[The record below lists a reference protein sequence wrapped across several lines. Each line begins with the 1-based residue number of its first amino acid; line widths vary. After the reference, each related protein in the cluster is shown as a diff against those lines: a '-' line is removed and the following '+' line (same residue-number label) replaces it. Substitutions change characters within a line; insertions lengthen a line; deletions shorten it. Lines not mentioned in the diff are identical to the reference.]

1 VSDVPEP
8 GSGEAGSG
16 GEEATRRN
24 ATRAL
29 REDLFRY
36 LPSQVIPALIAFVTI
51 PIITRLLS
59 PAEYGDYRLVLA
71 AVAAFGAA
79 GGWLPAAVYRFFPA
93 MELSGELE
101 QLRATLQWLLAFTLG
116 LFATVWLAGTWILS
130 STLGAGQAEVF
141 LIGGILMLVN
151 TVWGVVNAEV
161 RTVREVTW
169 YSTSVVLN
177 KALTLGIGVGLV
189 IWGGLRVDGLLL
201 GSIIASLL
209 LLPVLLRVINRRLPR
224 AGSFSGAL
232 ARQMWRY
239 GLPIVLVQLLDWA
252 LQLSDRFFL
261 AALRNQTE
269 VGLYSAAYG
278 IAEQGMGTIV
288 LMFELPF
295 SILSTRVWERGG
307 SGAAAGFV
315 SDSTRSYLLVA
326 LPAWAGLSIL
336 AQPIIEVMT
345 SAPYHEAAVIMPVVS
360 LALLVGAIQWWYT
373 AGSIFSKKTGQ
384 TLISMAAAVVVNVGL
399 NLMFLENYGYPA
411 AALTSLAGYIAGL
424 VVMIWL
430 SRRDFRWAFPFQ
442 SLGRALAA
450 TAVMSAAIWALGML
464 FEVGPLP
471 TLLISVPAGILVYGV
486 ALLAVGE
493 PQARSLFDRLTRR
506 A

>member
-1 VSDVPEP
+1 
-8 GSGEAGSG
+8 
-16 GEEATRRN
+16 
-24 ATRAL
+24 
-29 REDLFRY
+29 
-36 LPSQVIPALIAFVTI
+36 
-51 PIITRLLS
+51 
-59 PAEYGDYRLVLA
+59 
-71 AVAAFGAA
+71 
-79 GGWLPAAVYRFFPA
+79 
-93 MELSGELE
+93 
-101 QLRATLQWLLAFTLG
+101 
-116 LFATVWLAGTWILS
+116 
-130 STLGAGQAEVF
+130 
-141 LIGGILMLVN
+141 
-151 TVWGVVNAEV
+151 
-161 RTVREVTW
+161 
-169 YSTSVVLN
+169 
-177 KALTLGIGVGLV
+177 
-189 IWGGLRVDGLLL
+189 
-201 GSIIASLL
+201 
-209 LLPVLLRVINRRLPR
+209 
-224 AGSFSGAL
+224 
-232 ARQMWRY
+232 
-239 GLPIVLVQLLDWA
+239 
-252 LQLSDRFFL
+252 
-261 AALRNQTE
+261 
-269 VGLYSAAYG
+269 LYSAAYG

-399 NLMFLENYGYPA
+399 NLMFLESYGYPA

>member
-1 VSDVPEP
+1 M
-8 GSGEAGSG
+8 G
-16 GEEATRRN
+16 
-24 ATRAL
+24 
-29 REDLFRY
+29 EDLLRY

-59 PAEYGDYRLVLA
+59 PAEYGEYRLVLA

-101 QLRATLQWLLAFTLG
+101 QLRATLRWLLAFTLG
-116 LFATVWLAGTWILS
+116 LFATVWLAGTGILS
-130 STLGAGQAEVF
+130 STLGPGQAETF

-151 TVWGVVNAEV
+151 TVWGLVNAEV
-161 RTVREVTW
+161 RTIREVTW

-189 IWGGLRVDGLLL
+189 VWGGLLVDGLLL
-201 GSIIASLL
+201 GSIIASLI
-209 LLPVLLRVINRRLPR
+209 LLPMLLAVINRRLPR
-224 AGSFSGAL
+224 AGAFSRSL

-252 LQLSDRFFL
+252 LQLSDRFFI
-261 AALRNQTE
+261 AGLRNQTE

-295 SILSTRVWERGG
+295 SILGSRVWERGG
-307 SGAAAGFV
+307 SAAAAGFV
-315 SDSTRSYLLVA
+315 SDSARSYLLVA
-326 LPAWAGLSIL
+326 IPAWAGLSIL
-336 AQPIIEVMT
+336 AQPIMEVMT
-345 SAPYHEAAVIMPVVS
+345 SAPYHEAAVIMPVVA
-360 LALLVGAIQWWYT
+360 LALLIGAIQWWYT
-373 AGSIFSKKTGQ
+373 AGAIFSKKTGQ
-384 TLISMAAAVVVNVGL
+384 ALISMAAAVVVNVGL
-399 NLMFLENYGYPA
+399 NLVFIERYGYPA
-411 AALTSLAGYIAGL
+411 AAVTSLVGYVVGL
-424 VVMIWL
+424 GVMVWL
-430 SRRDFRWAFPFQ
+430 SRRDFRWAFPFR
-442 SLGRALAA
+442 SLGRALVA
-450 TAVMSAAIWALGML
+450 TGVMSAAMWALAML
-464 FEVGPLP
+464 VELGPLT
-471 TLLISVPAGILVYGV
+471 TLLVSVPLGIVVYGA

-493 PQARSLFDRLTRR
+493 PQARSLLDRITRR

>member
-1 VSDVPEP
+1 VSHVPDP
-8 GSGEAGSG
+8 GSGESGSG

-51 PIITRLLS
+51 PIITRLLT

-79 GGWLPAAVYRFFPA
+79 GGWLPAAVYRFFPS
-93 MELSGELE
+93 MEMSGELE

-161 RTVREVTW
+161 RTIREVTW

-177 KALTLGIGVGLV
+177 KALSLGIGVGLV
-189 IWGGLRVDGLLL
+189 IWGGVRVDGLLL

-209 LLPVLLRVINRRLPR
+209 LLPMLLRVLNRRLPR
-224 AGSFSGAL
+224 ASSFSGAL

-295 SILSTRVWERGG
+295 SILGARVWERGG
-307 SGAAAGFV
+307 SEAASGFV
-315 SDSTRSYLLVA
+315 SDSARSYLLVA
-326 LPAWAGLSIL
+326 IPAWAGLSIL

-430 SRRDFRWAFPFQ
+430 SRRDFRWAFPFR
-442 SLGRALAA
+442 SLSRALVA
-450 TAVMSAAIWALGML
+450 TGVMSAAIWALGML
-464 FEVGPLP
+464 FELGPLP
-471 TLLISVPAGILVYGV
+471 TLVISVLVGLVVYGV

-493 PQARSLFDRLTRR
+493 PQARKLFDRFTRR